1 MEKPTGT
8 YTKEKK
14 TLRIE
19 KISGSEEKSHR
30 LLQLLPLDSC
40 GVLVLVLVLLLL
52 LRPTAVFTQRQSGAQ
67 MTLLMVIDARK
78 NAVTAFT
85 GSSGRNNHNLCDA
98 QEAAHTHTH
107 THVYMDKPAAALNV
121 T

>member
-1 MEKPTGT
+1 MEKPTGR
-8 YTKEKK
+8 YIKEKK

-40 GVLVLVLVLLLL
+40 GVLVLVLL